1 MERRV
6 TRSLS
11 NELQNRGQAH
21 EVHHHYQAQ
30 NRLQPQLP
38 HSNSR
43 PLAATN
49 RANSNGLQPYRSESE
64 SFAFE
69 PLRTTSEEILIRTL
83 VDGAITQ
90 STPSMDGLG
99 LSSLPLASRRNSE
112 ELFSTWLNNED
123 EPFAA
128 TTPNWN
134 QQAFGSVSN
143 DMSMAI
149 PQQVTAS
156 QQHLNSQQ
164 QPGLQTNFSFSHA
177 MFTVGKPL
185 RTDGNN
191 IPSATCDL
199 NNLQT
204 LPWFQQARPMTRS
217 RSAELRQMY
226 AEMQGLPSADTVHR
240 LATQGT
246 HGLNQAVAS
255 LGAFARGLA
264 NGCIPQSPQVTH
276 HPQSSNTVATA
287 RPGNSISN
295 MVSMLR
301 GSLER
306 KKLMQMN
313 QKNESTMVAVLTS
326 GLCPEQMDPQRSAP
340 SGNIS
345 ADEAQNG
352 CQLNVAGNN
361 AIGHPKS
368 ITLTREVSPC
378 ESSGGAPTLSTG
390 VASSDGLSN
399 SGMVPTK
406 HNTLKRSSHLGVAI
420 DQPCKKLNNEGSL
433 HSPGSHK
440 SGDGSFEGFP
450 KVSSLGKKPEQLTR
464 VGSLVSSGR
473 SGLGLDGANPTKMRR
488 VERREKMLE
497 AKGRPVLPSDSQVAM
512 KRCDALEKEVRS
524 LKLTVSFMNRKDS
537 EQTKRI
543 EELEK
548 ENQELQHEKERLLEE
563 VERLACGHH
572 F

>member
-11 NELQNRGQAH
+11 NERQNRGQAH

-30 NRLQPQLP
+30 PQLP

-43 PLAATN
+43 PLATN
-49 RANSNGLQPYRSESE
+49 RANSNGLQPYRGEPD

-112 ELFSTWLNNED
+112 ELFSTWLDNQD
-123 EPFAA
+123 EPSA
-128 TTPNWN
+128 TTSPNWN

-143 DMSMAI
+143 DTSMVI
-149 PQQVTAS
+149 PQQVTGS

-164 QPGLQTNFSFSHA
+164 QHGLQTNFSFSHA
-177 MFTVGKPL
+177 MLTGKPL
-185 RTDGNN
+185 RTDGEN

-226 AEMQGLPSADTVHR
+226 AAMQGLPSADTVHR

-264 NGCIPQSPQVTH
+264 NGCIPQSPQVAYR
-276 HPQSSNTVATA
+276 PQSSNTVVAV
-287 RPGNSISN
+287 RPGNSLSN

-306 KKLMQMN
+306 KKLVQMN
-313 QKNESTMVAVLTS
+313 QKNEPTMAAVLTS
-326 GLCPEQMDPQRSAP
+326 GLCPEQVDPQRSAP

-345 ADEAQNG
+345 ADGEAQNG
-352 CQLNVAGNN
+352 CQLNLGGNN
-361 AIGHPKS
+361 SISHPKS

-390 VASSDGLSN
+390 VALSDGLSN

-406 HNTLKRSSHLGVAI
+406 HNTLKRSSHLGGAI
-420 DQPCKKLNNEGSL
+420 DQPSKKLNNEGSL

-464 VGSLVSSGR
+464 VGSLISSGR
-473 SGLGLDGANPTKMRR
+473 SGLGLDGTNPTKMRR

-497 AKGRPVLPSDSQVAM
+497 AKGRPVLPSDLQVAM

-548 ENQELQHEKERLLEE
+548 QNQELQHEKERLLEE
-563 VERLACGHH
+563 VERLASGHH